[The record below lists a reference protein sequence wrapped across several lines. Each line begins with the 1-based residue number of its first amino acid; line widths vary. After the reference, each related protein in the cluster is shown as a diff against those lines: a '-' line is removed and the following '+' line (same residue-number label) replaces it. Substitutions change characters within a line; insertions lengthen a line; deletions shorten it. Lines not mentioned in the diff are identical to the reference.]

1 MACFI
6 APSRRA
12 VKRASAVVSEIP
24 ALSPCSRGDTD
35 MPSRMRERRHQ
46 TGATHPANRRDMTMN
61 TMKTNLRPE
70 TDLASRYN
78 PVAIRAV
85 VAAALQI
92 KVRKIGGK

>member
-12 VKRASAVVSEIP
+12 VKRGRAVGSEIP
-24 ALSPCSRGDTD
+24 ALSPCSRGDTEI
-35 MPSRMRERRHQ
+35 PPRMRERRHQ
-46 TGATHPANRRDMTMN
+46 TAATQPANRRDTTMN

-70 TDLASRYN
+70 TDLAARYN

>member
-1 MACFI
+1 
-6 APSRRA
+6 
-12 VKRASAVVSEIP
+12 
-24 ALSPCSRGDTD
+24 
-35 MPSRMRERRHQ
+35 
-46 TGATHPANRRDMTMN
+46 MN

-70 TDLASRYN
+70 TDLAARYN